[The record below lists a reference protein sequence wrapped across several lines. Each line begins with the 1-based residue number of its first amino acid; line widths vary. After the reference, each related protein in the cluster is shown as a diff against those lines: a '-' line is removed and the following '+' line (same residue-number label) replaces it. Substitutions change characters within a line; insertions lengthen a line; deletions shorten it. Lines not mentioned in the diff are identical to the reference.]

1 MKYVVTLDGDTIHY
15 LTKLLFWEMNSDNDS
30 DFRSVELESARKALE
45 AAIAT
50 TTKEM
55 K

>member
-15 LTKLLFWEMNSDNDS
+15 LTKLLFWEDADNDS

-45 AAIAT
+45 AAIAAT
-50 TTKEM
+50 RKEM